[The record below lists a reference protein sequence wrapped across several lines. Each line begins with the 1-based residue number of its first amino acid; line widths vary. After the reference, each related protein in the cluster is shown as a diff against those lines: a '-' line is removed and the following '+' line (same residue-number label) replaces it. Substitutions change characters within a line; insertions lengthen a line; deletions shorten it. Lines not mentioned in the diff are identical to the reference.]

1 MGYNEVVPEGGKL
14 VQEKKNSFNIL
25 GYCITPE
32 VVGEV
37 IQRASAV
44 RWGTHLIRWR
54 YFDVT
59 HEGVVYHQ
67 GVLIP
72 TDLWHLLKRIYVD
85 QDWPVGT
92 TMEQFKQDARLTIL
106 DPETKIYVYGYYRT
120 DPPRIQWGFLNSR
133 TGIAVVYDIEAD
145 LIATVFKP
153 EEGETFFLGQI
164 DAVQISRKEFV

>member
-1 MGYNEVVPEGGKL
+1 L
-14 VQEKKNSFNIL
+14 VQEREKVFNVL
-25 GYCITPE
+25 GYRITPQVVDGIIQEASE
-32 VVGEV
+32 V
-37 IQRASAV
+37 Q
-44 RWGTHLIRWR
+44 WGTHLLRWR

-67 GVLIP
+67 GSLIP

-92 TMEQFKQDARLTIL
+92 TMEQFNQDARSTIQ

-133 TGIAVVYDIEAD
+133 TGIAVVYDMEAD
-145 LIATVFKP
+145 RIATVFKP
-153 EEGETFFLGQI
+153 EEGEAFFLGQI
-164 DAVQISRKEFV
+164 DGREIDRKEFVL